1 MNLAENHLANLRASL
16 ISDAVIASREYRT
29 VTTPDELKAFGFSKV
44 QQQLVP
50 AMLIPVWD
58 VHGGKVLHHI
68 RPDFPRANAKGKLA
82 KYEFTAG
89 CHMDIDVP
97 PLARSKIGDPNVPLW
112 ITEGSKKADSAVS
125 IGLCCVSVI
134 GVWNWRGTNAAGGKT
149 VLAAWESV
157 ALNERLVYLAFD
169 SDAMYKKEVYQAL
182 IRFKEFLKSRG
193 ARVRI
198 VYLPDAPNGAKTG
211 LDDFFARGGTPDE
224 AIRTAKNELDAPR
237 APERLPGEDE
247 EEIAAA
253 KLGLTDLGNAKRL
266 VKKHGKDIRYCPAWS
281 SWMVW
286 DGRRWERDATKE
298 IDRRARTVVNELY
311 VEAGKQKSLDE
322 RKKVYEHAIKS
333 ESRRALEA
341 ISAVAQAE
349 AGIAVSVAQFDK
361 NEWLLSVRNGT
372 VDLRTGRLLP
382 HNRDDLITKFSP
394 ASFDPEAT
402 CPTWD
407 RFLSRIMADRED
419 LVAFIRRAAGYSL
432 TGSTREQAM
441 FFCYG
446 DGANGKS
453 TLIEA
458 LRYVLGDYA
467 MAAQF
472 DTFMANDNR
481 GDAREDIA
489 RLRGARLVSA
499 VEGAEGRKFD
509 EAVVKQLTGGDTVTA
524 RFLFEGSFEFVPT
537 CKIWLAANHKPKI
550 RGADDG
556 IWRRMRLVPFDVK
569 IPEAERDNALPELL
583 RSEADGIL
591 AWCVRGALEWQT
603 HGLGTPL
610 VVTEATQEYR
620 EESDDV
626 GLFLSEACETLPGG
640 NIQARDLYN
649 AYKNWSEKAGVRPV
663 NGKTFGSGMKNRREV
678 TFVRDRNKVVWY
690 QGLRIRCG

>member
-1 MNLAENHLANLRASL
+1 
-16 ISDAVIASREYRT
+16 
-29 VTTPDELKAFGFSKV
+29 
-44 QQQLVP
+44 
-50 AMLIPVWD
+50 
-58 VHGGKVLHHI
+58 
-68 RPDFPRANAKGKLA
+68 
-82 KYEFTAG
+82 
-89 CHMDIDVP
+89 
-97 PLARSKIGDPNVPLW
+97 
-112 ITEGSKKADSAVS
+112 
-125 IGLCCVSVI
+125 
-134 GVWNWRGTNAAGGKT
+134 
-149 VLAAWESV
+149 
-157 ALNERLVYLAFD
+157 
-169 SDAMYKKEVYQAL
+169 
-182 IRFKEFLKSRG
+182 
-193 ARVRI
+193 
-198 VYLPDAPNGAKTG
+198 
-211 LDDFFARGGTPDE
+211 
-224 AIRTAKNELDAPR
+224 
-237 APERLPGEDE
+237 
-247 EEIAAA
+247 
-253 KLGLTDLGNAKRL
+253 
-266 VKKHGKDIRYCPAWS
+266 
-281 SWMVW
+281 MVW

-382 HNRDDLITKFSP
+382 HNRDDLITKYSP

-472 DTFMANDNR
+472 DTFMSNENR

-591 AWCVRGALEWQT
+591 AWCVRGALEWQQ

-610 VVTEATQEYR
+610 VVSEATQEYR
-620 EESDDV
+620 EESDEV
-626 GLFLSEACETLPGG
+626 GLFLAEACEEFPGSQLRA
-640 NIQARDLYN
+640 NQLYL
-649 AYKNWSEKAGVRPV
+649 AYKTWCEKEGIRAVSG
-663 NGKTFGSGMKNRREV
+663 TSFGSRMKSGRGIDHV
-678 TFVRDRNKVVWY
+678 KDRNKCVWY
-690 QGLRIRCG
+690 QGLKLKCG